1 MKKDK
6 ELGYMQY
13 AKGREDFE
21 KDFDHFVKLSTAFSL
36 TILGSGIPSIPSI
49 FFCNYFA
56 MSYFGF
62 HLTSIH
68 GQAKALA
75 STFLPEVFK
84 PQTDK

>member
-13 AKGREDFE
+13 VKGREDFE

-49 FFCNYFA
+49 FFVIT
-56 MSYFGF
+56 
-62 HLTSIH
+62 L
-68 GQAKALA
+68 Q
-75 STFLPEVFK
+75 
-84 PQTDK
+84 